1 MSNTEKRKSKLK
13 RGTTLADRLST
24 IMQKTLQAIESGKEE
39 IFYIAETTRAETQR
53 LTQELAQLQVD
64 IIETINNVEKQQKLE
79 RRLRQHL
86 MEVSRD
92 YKTYSE
98 NEMLKTYTHTK
109 DVQVQL
115 QLLQAREL
123 QLRSR
128 RDEIERSLRQ
138 METTVERAENL
149 LSQVT
154 LAVNLLHGGISELSQ
169 TQNLELRQEIGLRV
183 IRAQEEERRRVAR
196 EIHDG
201 PAQTLANIVLRLEI
215 AEKLLELDP
224 SRVRAELMDLKNLVR
239 SNLQDIRRI
248 IFDLRP
254 MALDDLGIIPALK
267 KYLDNFQEAYSFTCE
282 FLVEGRE
289 KRLLPAMEVALFR
302 LIQEGMTNIAKH
314 AGTDWAKIQLLFK
327 DELTSVRITDYG
339 NGFNVKLAFDN
350 PGDHF
355 GLIGMKERVEMF
367 SGQFTIQSQSGEGTT
382 LEFSMPTKSGE
393 GLE

>member
-1 MSNTEKRKSKLK
+1 M
-13 RGTTLADRLST
+13 ADRLGT
-24 IMQKTLQAIESGKEE
+24 IIQNTLKAIESGKEE
-39 IFYIAETTRAETQR
+39 IFFIAETTRAETQR
-53 LTQELAQLQVD
+53 LTQELAQLRVE
-64 IIETINNVEKQQKLE
+64 IVETIDNVEKQQKLE

-86 MEVSRD
+86 MEVNRD

-98 NEMLKTYTHTK
+98 KEMMETYAHTK

-115 QLLQAREL
+115 QLLQAKEL

-128 RDEIERSLRQ
+128 RNEIERSLRQ
-138 METTVERAENL
+138 MEITIERAENL

-154 LAVNLLHGGISELSQ
+154 LAVNLLHGGIDELSQ
-169 TQNLELRQEIGLRV
+169 NQNLELRQEIGLRV

-224 SRVRAELMDLKNLVR
+224 SQVRAEIKDLKNLVR
-239 SNLQDIRRI
+239 VNLQDIRRI

-254 MALDDLGIIPALK
+254 MALDDLGIIPALE
-267 KYLDNFQEAYSFTCE
+267 KYLDNFQETYNITCE
-282 FLVEGRE
+282 FHVEGRE
-289 KRLLPAMEVALFR
+289 KRLIPAMEVALFR

-314 AGTDWAKIQLLFK
+314 AHTGWAKIQLLFK
-327 DELTSVRITDYG
+327 DELTMVRITDYG
-339 NGFNVKLAFDN
+339 SGFDVKQAFDN

-367 SGQFTIQSQSGEGTT
+367 SGQFLIKSQSTEGTT
-382 LEFSMPTKSGE
+382 LEFSIPTKNEE

>member
-1 MSNTEKRKSKLK
+1 M
-13 RGTTLADRLST
+13 ADRLGT
-24 IMQKTLQAIESGKEE
+24 IIHNTLKAIESGKEE
-39 IFYIAETTRAETQR
+39 IFYIAEITRTETQR
-53 LTQELAQLQVD
+53 LTQELAQLRVE
-64 IIETINNVEKQQKLE
+64 IIDTIENVEKQQKLE

-98 NEMLKTYTHTK
+98 KEMMETYSQTK

-115 QLLQAREL
+115 QLLQAKEL

-128 RDEIERSLRQ
+128 RNEIEHSLRQ
-138 METTVERAENL
+138 METTIERAENL

-154 LAVNLLHGGISELSQ
+154 LAVNLLHGGINELSQ
-169 TQNLELRQEIGLRV
+169 TQNLEQRQEIGLRV

-224 SRVRAELMDLKNLVR
+224 SRVRAEIKDLKNLVR
-239 SNLQDIRRI
+239 VNLQDIRRI

-254 MALDDLGIIPALK
+254 MALDDLGIIPALE
-267 KYLDNFQEAYSFTCE
+267 KYLDNFQKAYSVTCE

-289 KRLLPAMEVALFR
+289 KRLLPAMEVAVFR

-314 AGTDWAKIQLLFK
+314 ASTDWAKILLLFK
-327 DELTSVRITDYG
+327 DELTTVRITDYG
-339 NGFNVKLAFDN
+339 NGFNVKQAFEN

-367 SGQFTIQSQSGEGTT
+367 SGQFSIQSQSAKGTT
-382 LEFSMPTKSGE
+382 LEFSIPTKHEE

>member
-1 MSNTEKRKSKLK
+1 M
-13 RGTTLADRLST
+13 ADRLGT
-24 IMQKTLQAIESGKEE
+24 IMQNTLNAIETGKEE

-53 LTQELAQLQVD
+53 LTQELAQLRVE
-64 IIETINNVEKQQKLE
+64 IIETIENVEKQQKLE

-86 MEVSRD
+86 MEVNRD

-98 NEMLKTYTHTK
+98 QEKMETYAHTK
-109 DVQVQL
+109 DVQFQL
-115 QLLQAREL
+115 QLIQAKEL
-123 QLRSR
+123 QLHSR
-128 RDEIERSLRQ
+128 RNEIERSLRQ
-138 METTVERAENL
+138 MKTTIERAENL

-154 LAVNLLHGGISELSQ
+154 LAVNLLHGGINELSQ
-169 TQNLELRQEIGLRV
+169 NNQTLELRQEIGLRV

-224 SRVRAELMDLKNLVR
+224 SRVRAEIKDLKNLVR
-239 SNLQDIRRI
+239 ANLQDIRRI

-267 KYLDNFQEAYSFTCE
+267 KYLDNFQETYSISCE
-282 FLVEGRE
+282 FYVEGRE
-289 KRLLPAMEVALFR
+289 RRLGAAMEVALFR

-314 AGTDWAKIQLLFK
+314 AHADKAKILLLFK
-327 DELTSVRITDYG
+327 EELTMVRITDRG
-339 NGFNVKLAFDN
+339 SGFDVMQAFDN

-367 SGQFTIQSQSGEGTT
+367 SGQFLIESQCTEGTT
-382 LEFSMPTKSGE
+382 IEFSIPTKSEE

>member
-1 MSNTEKRKSKLK
+1 M
-13 RGTTLADRLST
+13 ADRLGT
-24 IMQKTLQAIESGKEE
+24 IMHNTLKAIESGKEE
-39 IFYIAETTRAETQR
+39 IFYIAEITRTETQR
-53 LTQELAQLQVD
+53 LTQELAQLRVE
-64 IIETINNVEKQQKLE
+64 IIDTIENVEKQQKLE

-98 NEMLKTYTHTK
+98 KEMMETYSQTK

-115 QLLQAREL
+115 QLLQAKEL

-128 RDEIERSLRQ
+128 RNEIERSLRQ
-138 METTVERAENL
+138 METTIERAENL

-154 LAVNLLHGGISELSQ
+154 LAVNLLHGGINELSQ
-169 TQNLELRQEIGLRV
+169 TQNLEQRQEIGLRV

-224 SRVRAELMDLKNLVR
+224 SRVRAEIKDLKNLVR
-239 SNLQDIRRI
+239 VNLQDIRRI

-254 MALDDLGIIPALK
+254 MALDDLGIIPALE
-267 KYLDNFQEAYSFTCE
+267 KYLDNFQKAYSVTCE

-289 KRLLPAMEVALFR
+289 KRLLPAMEVAVFR

-314 AGTDWAKIQLLFK
+314 ASTDWAKILLLFK
-327 DELTSVRITDYG
+327 DELTTVRITDYG
-339 NGFNVKLAFDN
+339 NGFNVKQAFEN

-367 SGQFTIQSQSGEGTT
+367 SGQFSIQSQSAKGTT
-382 LEFSMPTKSGE
+382 LEFSIPIKHEE

>member
-1 MSNTEKRKSKLK
+1 M
-13 RGTTLADRLST
+13 ADRLGT
-24 IMQKTLQAIESGKEE
+24 IMQNTLKAIEIGKEE

-53 LTQELAQLQVD
+53 LTQELAQLRVE
-64 IIETINNVEKQQKLE
+64 IIETIENVEKQQKLE
-79 RRLRQHL
+79 RRLRQRL
-86 MEVSRD
+86 MEVNRD
-92 YKTYSE
+92 YKNYSE
-98 NEMLKTYTHTK
+98 KEKMETYTHTK

-115 QLLQAREL
+115 QLLQAKEL
-123 QLRSR
+123 QLHSR
-128 RDEIERSLRQ
+128 RNEIERSLRQ
-138 METTVERAENL
+138 METTIQRAENL

-154 LAVNLLHGGISELSQ
+154 LAVNLLHGGINELSQ
-169 TQNLELRQEIGLRV
+169 NQDLELRLEIGLRV

-224 SRVRAELMDLKNLVR
+224 SRVRAEIKDLKNLVR
-239 SNLQDIRRI
+239 ANLQDIRRI

-254 MALDDLGIIPALK
+254 MALDDLGIIPALN
-267 KYLDNFQEAYSFTCE
+267 KYLDNFQETYNITCE
-282 FLVEGRE
+282 FHVEGRE
-289 KRLLPAMEVALFR
+289 RRLMAAMEVALFR

-314 AGTDWAKIQLLFK
+314 ARADRATIYLYFK
-327 DELTSVRITDYG
+327 DDLTIVRITDHG
-339 NGFNVKLAFDN
+339 NGFDVKQAFNN

-367 SGQFTIQSQSGEGTT
+367 SGHFLIKSQCTEGTT
-382 LEFSMPTKSGE
+382 LEFSIPTKSEE

>member
-1 MSNTEKRKSKLK
+1 M
-13 RGTTLADRLST
+13 ADRLGT
-24 IMQKTLQAIESGKEE
+24 IMHNTLKAIESGKEE
-39 IFYIAETTRAETQR
+39 IFYIAEITRTETHR
-53 LTQELAQLQVD
+53 LTQELAQLRVE
-64 IIETINNVEKQQKLE
+64 IIDTIENVEKQQKLE

-98 NEMLKTYTHTK
+98 KEMMETYSQTK

-115 QLLQAREL
+115 QLLQAKEL

-128 RDEIERSLRQ
+128 RNEIERSLRQ
-138 METTVERAENL
+138 METTIERAENL

-154 LAVNLLHGGISELSQ
+154 LAVNLLHGGINELSQ
-169 TQNLELRQEIGLRV
+169 TQNLEQRQEIGLRV

-224 SRVRAELMDLKNLVR
+224 SRVRAEIKDLKNLVR
-239 SNLQDIRRI
+239 VNLQDIRRI

-254 MALDDLGIIPALK
+254 MALDDLGIIPALE
-267 KYLDNFQEAYSFTCE
+267 KYLDNFQKAYSVTCE

-289 KRLLPAMEVALFR
+289 KRLLPAMEVAVFR

-314 AGTDWAKIQLLFK
+314 ASTDWAKILLLFK
-327 DELTSVRITDYG
+327 DELTTVRITDYG
-339 NGFNVKLAFDN
+339 NGFNVKQAFEN

-367 SGQFTIQSQSGEGTT
+367 SGQFSIQSQSAKGTT
-382 LEFSMPTKSGE
+382 LEFSIPTKHEE

>member
-1 MSNTEKRKSKLK
+1 M
-13 RGTTLADRLST
+13 ADRLGT
-24 IMQKTLQAIESGKEE
+24 IMHNTLKAIESGKEE
-39 IFYIAETTRAETQR
+39 IFYIAEITRTETQR
-53 LTQELAQLQVD
+53 LTQELAQLRVE
-64 IIETINNVEKQQKLE
+64 IIDTIENVEKQQKLE

-98 NEMLKTYTHTK
+98 KEMMETYSQTK

-115 QLLQAREL
+115 QLLQAKEL

-128 RDEIERSLRQ
+128 RNEIEHSLRQ
-138 METTVERAENL
+138 METTIERAENL

-154 LAVNLLHGGISELSQ
+154 LAVNLLHGGINELSQ
-169 TQNLELRQEIGLRV
+169 TQNLEQRQEIGLRV

-224 SRVRAELMDLKNLVR
+224 SRVRAEIKDLKNLVR
-239 SNLQDIRRI
+239 ANLQDIRRI

-254 MALDDLGIIPALK
+254 MALDDLGIIPALE
-267 KYLDNFQEAYSFTCE
+267 KYLDNFQKAYSVTCE

-289 KRLLPAMEVALFR
+289 KRLLPAMEVAVFR

-314 AGTDWAKIQLLFK
+314 ASTDWAKILLLFK
-327 DELTSVRITDYG
+327 DELTTVRITDYG
-339 NGFNVKLAFDN
+339 NGFNVKQAFEN

-367 SGQFTIQSQSGEGTT
+367 SGQFSIQSQSAKGTT
-382 LEFSMPTKSGE
+382 LEFSIPTKHEE